1 MQFVRDKRVI
11 YASNPLS
18 MVVCQIR
25 FSTLLELTAQLP
37 IKFQQAIR
45 AEYPML
51 SVAQNMQVI
60 VNFGGVPTPA
70 AAPASIP
77 DNSYNFVSADGSWT
91 INLSKDALTLQTT
104 AYVRWEE
111 FKDRLTQIFGA
122 FWDLYGPIAVT
133 RIGLR
138 YQDILDR
145 EKHGLGDDA
154 WSMWVKPQVLGLLAD
169 PQLST
174 AKQHQSVSIV
184 ALDDELGELA
194 LRVGLG
200 LNSESG
206 KQVFLI
212 DADFYAD
219 SSSGQYPG
227 SDIPPIFDRLDHFN
241 EQAGGL
247 FRWCITNDL
256 HAKLKPTDP

>member
-1 MQFVRDKRVI
+1 
-11 YASNPLS
+11 
-18 MVVCQIR
+18 
-25 FSTLLELTAQLP
+25 
-37 IKFQQAIR
+37 
-45 AEYPML
+45 
-51 SVAQNMQVI
+51 
-60 VNFGGVPTPA
+60 
-70 AAPASIP
+70 
-77 DNSYNFVSADGSWT
+77 
-91 INLSKDALTLQTT
+91 
-104 AYVRWEE
+104 
-111 FKDRLTQIFGA
+111 
-122 FWDLYGPIAVT
+122 
-133 RIGLR
+133 
-138 YQDILDR
+138 LDR